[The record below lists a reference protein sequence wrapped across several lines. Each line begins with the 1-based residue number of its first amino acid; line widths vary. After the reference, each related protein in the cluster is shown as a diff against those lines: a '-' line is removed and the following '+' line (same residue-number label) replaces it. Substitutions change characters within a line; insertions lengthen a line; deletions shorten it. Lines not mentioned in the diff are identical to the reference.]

1 MRLNAC
7 ENLYK
12 NALVFSASYSDN
24 DEMSDFLRA
33 NRNRKIFGTLILLA
47 TITKEY
53 RLVPST

>member
-24 DEMSDFLRA
+24 DEMSDFLQA
-33 NRNRKIFGTLILLA
+33 NIMA
-47 TITKEY
+47 E
-53 RLVPST
+53 